1 MSDALMAKD
10 NDAEIRRR
18 FDQAVFLIG
27 VGLREKD
34 AAYEADPHRYPYS
47 SNFRHGLNIF
57 AALCAECA
65 DAGAIDILDGLSE
78 SSFISNYCTRGVAE
92 WTARWSKESR
102 EAVLKG
108 ETADIGPLASV
119 DAGMFVLTD
128 ECHDL
133 ILYAENDTLGA
144 YQERKVYE
152 FLRAGTQEQY
162 VFGRRFLIRNPLLSW
177 DAYTAV
183 KTGRCSFEDDALD
196 QGEGSN
202 IEQEWLTEL
211 LDMAYEETPDG
222 TKVCPRCGWTM
233 AKRGRQPYCS
243 SPTCCDSLP
252 LDYGG
257 LEDVPHGTLRLTRGV
272 MHYISAPGGLEL
284 EIAKRAQSL
293 GLSFELWPQKDVC
306 DVLVTLPDGVRLALD
321 AKTYGSAAKLAK
333 EIKRDNAIA
342 GVGADEVIYVV
353 PDDAEARHP
362 GYCVVCSQA
371 LASKEGYSCCTLNS
385 LFKRLRDASG
395 EAR

>member
-1 MSDALMAKD
+1 
-10 NDAEIRRR
+10 
-18 FDQAVFLIG
+18 
-27 VGLREKD
+27 
-34 AAYEADPHRYPYS
+34 
-47 SNFRHGLNIF
+47 
-57 AALCAECA
+57 
-65 DAGAIDILDGLSE
+65 
-78 SSFISNYCTRGVAE
+78 
-92 WTARWSKESR
+92 
-102 EAVLKG
+102 
-108 ETADIGPLASV
+108 
-119 DAGMFVLTD
+119 
-128 ECHDL
+128 
-133 ILYAENDTLGA
+133 
-144 YQERKVYE
+144 
-152 FLRAGTQEQY
+152 
-162 VFGRRFLIRNPLLSW
+162 
-177 DAYTAV
+177 
-183 KTGRCSFEDDALD
+183 
-196 QGEGSN
+196 
-202 IEQEWLTEL
+202 
-211 LDMAYEETPDG
+211 MAYEETPDG
-222 TKVCPRCGWTM
+222 MKVCPRCGWTM

-353 PDDAEARHP
+353 PDDAETRHP
-362 GYCVVCSQA
+362 GYCAVCSQA
-371 LASKEGYSCCTLNS
+371 LASKEGYSCCTFNS